1 MIYGKYQGDYE
12 VTYSK
17 EFNEFNE
24 FIRLLKLC
32 AFELNA

>member
-17 EFNEFNE
+17 EFNEF
-24 FIRLLKLC
+24 IRLLKLC